1 MIAKIMKQVSE
12 FLARLP
18 GLPVMIAIG
27 LAVLGFVL
35 QLLPGDWPVI
45 GWLAQTD
52 LFLYVGVIIGL
63 LGILLGDAL

>member
-12 FLARLP
+12 FLAKLP

-27 LAVLGFVL
+27 LVVLGLVL

-52 LFLYVGVIIGL
+52 LFLYVGVIIGF
-63 LGILLGDAL
+63 LGILMGDAL